1 MYKHIEANMY
11 PGVPHTIIVQ
21 LTKSLAKS
29 FSNYFLGDG
38 NKDEQ
43 EQQQFASASMHDT
56 DTNSECSSSVTRLRA
71 RTTSETSSSVFET
84 ASMNEA
90 NGSAR
95 SIEQS
100 DRGSK
105 KCAFW

>member
-1 MYKHIEANMY
+1 MMTRCGAWHSKGRVLDAME
-11 PGVPHTIIVQ
+11 Q
-21 LTKSLAKS
+21 QEQ
-29 FSNYFLGDG
+29 
-38 NKDEQ
+38 EQ

-56 DTNSECSSSVTRLRA
+56 DTNLECSSSVTRLRA